1 MISFGFLDRYTG
13 DQHRRKFGVIHQM
26 MKNSTNLGA
35 SVGFIFMK
43 GLAFFDI
50 GQYGPA
56 ELNVWGIYV
65 K

>member
-1 MISFGFLDRYTG
+1 
-13 DQHRRKFGVIHQM
+13 M

-43 GLAFFDI
+43 GLVFFGI